1 MEKEGFLRCI
11 NTIQSDLVL
20 KIRVISTD
28 RHVSIK
34 KLMRTDPRFKH
45 IIHQFDPWHIGKG
58 ILKKMIKASKKKDS
72 KLLARW
78 APAVVNHLYWSI
90 VTCKGDG
97 KELAERFV
105 SVVHHTANKHTF
117 PQNSIYKE
125 CEHEKLSD
133 KDKRQKEWFQMGSPA
148 HNALIHIVTQ
158 KTLVKDL
165 EQMNEQIHTTMLP
178 KSLFFGMEKM
188 IAGTQLAI
196 LNHNNNC
203 RREQKYQVDDE
214 GTATPLFQIAYS
226 NPTKRFVAK
235 PVKEEKEIGYLFYII
250 QKIILRASSGS
261 KASASKRKKENCSC
275 CTTR

>member
-11 NTIQSDLVL
+11 NTIQSDLDV

-34 KLMRTDPRFKH
+34 KLMQTDPRFKH

-58 ILKKMIKASKKKDS
+58 ILKKMIKASKKKDFQ
-72 KLLARW
+72 LLARW

-90 VTCKGDG
+90 ATCKGDG

-125 CEHEKLSD
+125 CEHQKLTD
-133 KDKRQKEWFQMGSPA
+133 EDKRQKEWFQMGSPA
-148 HNALIHIVTQ
+148 HNVLIHIVTQ

-165 EQMNEQIHTTMLP
+165 EQMNEQIHTTMLEVFHSLKIRYLP
-178 KSLFFGMEKM
+178 KSSIFGMEKM

-196 LNHNNNC
+196 LDHNNC

-226 NPTKRFVAK
+226 KPTKRFVAK

-250 QKIILRASSGS
+250 QKKILRASSG
-261 KASASKRKKENCSC
+261 KKKLYQI
-275 CTTR
+275 R